1 MKLAPKTIAS
11 ISKKLK
17 KVASIIDVNN
27 GSQIEDIKDE
37 LYDIIQEIDEE
48 NHRCFTSHDAWTS
61 LRTAN
66 FILFFHH
73 SN

>member
-17 KVASIIDVNN
+17 KVASIINVNN

-48 NHRCFTSHDAWTS
+48 NHRCFTSHDA
-61 LRTAN
+61 
-66 FILFFHH
+66 
-73 SN
+73 

>member
-27 GSQIEDIKDE
+27 GSQIEDIKD
-37 LYDIIQEIDEE
+37 
-48 NHRCFTSHDAWTS
+48 
-61 LRTAN
+61 
-66 FILFFHH
+66 
-73 SN
+73 